1 MNLSFLEFFEIGQS
15 DSVESGYFLLFF
27 PVASLNDP
35 GNDEIPVFPPV
46 NFVEIRVPK
55 QYPSSF
61 SSGRRCI
68 DYRACF
74 CRFFAAVGN

>member
-35 GNDEIPVFPPV
+35 GNDEIPVFPQSILSKSVSQNSIRLILGIPV
-46 NFVEIRVPK
+46 IKDE
-55 QYPSSF
+55 SL
-61 SSGRRCI
+61 
-68 DYRACF
+68 
-74 CRFFAAVGN
+74 FFLHCSTS